1 MAERPRYRPL
11 GADIPSIP
19 TVDYAATGRAQA
31 RVFESVARGL
41 DVMSRYVAT
50 QEEARTKREAAQ
62 WAFENPLT
70 IEQLEAAK
78 AGGISI
84 DSLIGDRDTVFGSVS
99 AATLAEKLTAD
110 LEGQA
115 RGKLAEYTA
124 QIAGGASVDVNAMST
139 DIKSMVDGHSDLI
152 AQIDPS
158 LASKYSASIAT
169 IAAPVYRAGLERKY
183 KIEQAVK
190 KNELVVAQQQL
201 GVSLRNIFDQDR
213 GMFVDGGTRLES
225 IEEADK
231 QIKILEGMAV
241 LTNDADIVKS
251 TVDEAYKVR
260 DEIIKGAVIDHVFED
275 EFALSD
281 IGRISKLRQG
291 NFGDKTG
298 LFNSLP
304 AEQQAAIR
312 SSIRERISAREADMK
327 INQEQMDDND
337 AVAFA
342 GLVQRYNDAAPG
354 SDDEMALEDQMFDIA
369 IRSNNRVTNPSAING
384 IASAKRT
391 RLASNDKEPTNKVGA
406 GILTGEIYNGV
417 IQSNAQLQA
426 RARELDVLANDYAPL
441 YSKIEEFKDKDK
453 RRGVAKI
460 QRAAKISPGSGAV
473 PTGTQ
478 MDKLISYTDKME
490 DIYKERYQ
498 EWESGGMIGPAPSYE
513 AIADEI
519 TTAAQESKFTTAIE
533 NKFGLLSGTYPKLAA
548 YFNEERF
555 QELLDIVTDTE
566 LLETMGLSK
575 NEIKLL
581 QNQYQQDAR
590 FIQNNIDARDGL

>member
-1 MAERPRYRPL
+1 
-11 GADIPSIP
+11 
-19 TVDYAATGRAQA
+19 
-31 RVFESVARGL
+31 
-41 DVMSRYVAT
+41 
-50 QEEARTKREAAQ
+50 
-62 WAFENPLT
+62 
-70 IEQLEAAK
+70 
-78 AGGISI
+78 
-84 DSLIGDRDTVFGSVS
+84 
-99 AATLAEKLTAD
+99 
-110 LEGQA
+110 
-115 RGKLAEYTA
+115 
-124 QIAGGASVDVNAMST
+124 
-139 DIKSMVDGHSDLI
+139 
-152 AQIDPS
+152 
-158 LASKYSASIAT
+158 
-169 IAAPVYRAGLERKY
+169 
-183 KIEQAVK
+183 
-190 KNELVVAQQQL
+190 
-201 GVSLRNIFDQDR
+201 
-213 GMFVDGGTRLES
+213 
-225 IEEADK
+225 
-231 QIKILEGMAV
+231 
-241 LTNDADIVKS
+241 
-251 TVDEAYKVR
+251 
-260 DEIIKGAVIDHVFED
+260 
-275 EFALSD
+275 
-281 IGRISKLRQG
+281 
-291 NFGDKTG
+291 
-298 LFNSLP
+298 
-304 AEQQAAIR
+304 
-312 SSIRERISAREADMK
+312 
-327 INQEQMDDND
+327 
-337 AVAFA
+337 
-342 GLVQRYNDAAPG
+342 
-354 SDDEMALEDQMFDIA
+354 MALEDQMFDIA